1 MLEKMIGSTS
11 SSSNVYEFVDDN
23 SNHYKSMMMNAW
35 WRFMNESWL
44 FM

>member
-1 MLEKMIGSTS
+1 MLEKIIGWTS

-23 SNHYKSMMMNAW
+23 SNPYKSMM
-35 WRFMNESWL
+35 MNESWL